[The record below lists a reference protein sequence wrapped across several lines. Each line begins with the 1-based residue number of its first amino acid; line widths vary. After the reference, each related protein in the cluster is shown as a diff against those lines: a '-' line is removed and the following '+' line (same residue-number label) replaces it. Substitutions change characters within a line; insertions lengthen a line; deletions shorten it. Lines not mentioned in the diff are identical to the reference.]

1 MSTTSVGSSTSSS
14 TTSPTSSVA
23 TTTPASTT
31 STSSDTT
38 QTSAQL
44 AAANKANAQKILTA
58 LGAGSGVDVTA
69 LAQNLVDAESAPQKN
84 AINAKIAKN
93 NTRISGYSAISYVV
107 SQLNTAFTAL
117 KSQSSFNSVT
127 ASSTDNS
134 SFTLTSG
141 TNSKDS
147 AVGTHSVTINQ
158 IAQAQQS
165 YSTAF
170 PVNATL
176 NGGNGMA
183 INLTMGGKTTAL
195 QIDPGKDTPQ
205 GVVDA
210 INGAGKGIT
219 AQLINTGDPTNP
231 MRIALSG
238 PSGSANAFSMSFHS
252 NGVISN
258 NANRLNVSGFKDI
271 STLSFSDLGENESV
285 TVGGLTF
292 TAGAG
297 GAKASDIA
305 SAFSGL
311 SDGANS
317 VGLKSSVGTF
327 SGTLSGFSAGNA
339 IGNSVNFSSTASGNI
354 LPVSSTG
361 THGAFSLTTGSDS
374 LLNGGQGMT
383 ISLGVVGSTPIAIPV
398 LTDTPNGVVSA
409 INAQGMGYTANI
421 DSSGN
426 LIINGPDGN
435 SHQIA
440 VQSDG
445 NPGFSI
451 SSKISI
457 QDPTQTAADAKL
469 TVDGMQY
476 VRNSNTITDIFPG
489 LTLNVLAK
497 SPLGTDGQTPT
508 TASVSIAR
516 DTTTL
521 TTNINN
527 LVTAYNDAISMLNV
541 VSDPKSTVD
550 TYGASLVGDSTVQTI
565 KHQLRSMFTSTSTA
579 TGAATSSVSAL
590 WQMGFSFDVKGVL
603 SVDSTKLNTSLTN
616 SFSDVVRAFTNNS
629 ENSLLTNNTGNG
641 FAGDAVKTMTDMLG
655 ANGVIKQHSD
665 NATTQNTKYQTDLTN
680 LQTRMDALLVR
691 YQKQFSAMDSIVGS
705 INSQKTSL
713 KSTFDGMMSM
723 YTNKA

>member
-1 MSTTSVGSSTSSS
+1 MTTTSVGSSTSTSA
-14 TTSPTSSVA
+14 TSPTSTTA
-23 TTTPASTT
+23 TTTPASTST
-31 STSSDTT
+31 STTAP
-38 QTSAQL
+38 QTAAQI
-44 AAANKANAQKILTA
+44 AAANKANAQKILTS

-107 SQLNTAFTAL
+107 SQLNTAFSAL
-117 KSQSSFNSVT
+117 KSQSAFNTVT

-141 TNSKDS
+141 ANSKDS

-158 IAQAQQS
+158 IAKSQQS

-170 PVNATL
+170 PLNASL

-183 INLTMGGKTTAL
+183 INLTMGGKTSAL

-238 PSGSANAFSMSFHS
+238 PSGSTNAFSMSFHS
-252 NGVISN
+252 NGVTSSA
-258 NANRLNVSGFKDI
+258 AN
-271 STLSFSDLGENESV
+271 TLS
-285 TVGGLTF
+285 
-292 TAGAG
+292 
-297 GAKASDIA
+297 
-305 SAFSGL
+305 
-311 SDGANS
+311 
-317 VGLKSSVGTF
+317 
-327 SGTLSGFSAGNA
+327 LSGFSSANQ
-339 IGNSVNFSSTASGNI
+339 S
-354 LPVSSTG
+354 
-361 THGAFSLTTGSDS
+361 
-374 LLNGGQGMT
+374 LNGGQPMGL
-383 ISLGVVGSTPIAIPV
+383 SLGVVGDTPLSIAAAVDTPQGVVDAINNDPNAQTAGYSASIDPTTFAVTVTGPKGNSKQIAIQAGG
-398 LTDTPNGVVSA
+398 T
-409 INAQGMGYTANI
+409 
-421 DSSGN
+421 
-426 LIINGPDGN
+426 
-435 SHQIA
+435 
-440 VQSDG
+440 
-445 NPGFSI
+445 PGFPIGSG
-451 SSKISI
+451 ISI
-457 QDPTQTAADAKL
+457 QDPTQTAADAQV

-476 VRNSNTITDIFPG
+476 VRSTNTITDIFPG
-489 LTLNVLAK
+489 LTLNALGK
-497 SPLGTDGQTPT
+497 SPMSSDGQTQS
-508 TASVSIAR
+508 TATVSISR
-516 DTTTL
+516 DTTAL

-527 LVTAYNDAISMLNV
+527 LVSAYNDAISMLNV

-565 KHQLRSMFTSTSTA
+565 KRQLRSMFSSPSTA
-579 TGAATSSVSAL
+579 TGANTSTVSAM
-590 WQMGFSFDVKGVL
+590 WQMGFSFDSKGVL
-603 SVDSTKLNTSLTN
+603 SVDSTKLNTSLSN
-616 SFSDVVRAFTNNS
+616 NFSDVVRAFTNNS

-641 FAGDAVKTMTDMLG
+641 FAGDAVKVMTDMLG
-655 ANGVIKQHSD
+655 TSGVIKQHSD

>member
-1 MSTTSVGSSTSSS
+1 MATTSVGSSTTSS
-14 TTSPTSSVA
+14 TTSPTTSAA
-23 TTTPASTT
+23 TTTSASTT
-31 STSSDTT
+31 STSSASTT

-44 AAANKANAQKILTA
+44 AAANKANAQKILTS

-141 TNSKDS
+141 ANSKDS

-170 PVNATL
+170 PLNASL

-252 NGVISN
+252 NGVTSSA
-258 NANRLNVSGFKDI
+258 AN
-271 STLSFSDLGENESV
+271 TLS
-285 TVGGLTF
+285 LTGF
-292 TAGAG
+292 T
-297 GAKASDIA
+297 
-305 SAFSGL
+305 SATQS
-311 SDGANS
+311 
-317 VGLKSSVGTF
+317 
-327 SGTLSGFSAGNA
+327 
-339 IGNSVNFSSTASGNI
+339 
-354 LPVSSTG
+354 
-361 THGAFSLTTGSDS
+361 
-374 LLNGGQGMT
+374 LNGGQPMG
-383 ISLGVVGSTPIAIPV
+383 ISLGVVGDTPLSIAASVDTPQGVVDAINNDPNAQTAGYSATIDPTTFAVTVRGPSGNSKQIAIQAGG
-398 LTDTPNGVVSA
+398 TPGFG
-409 INAQGMGYTANI
+409 I
-421 DSSGN
+421 SSG
-426 LIINGPDGN
+426 
-435 SHQIA
+435 
-440 VQSDG
+440 
-445 NPGFSI
+445 
-451 SSKISI
+451 ISI
-457 QDPTQTAADAKL
+457 QDPTQSVADAKV

-476 VRNSNTITDIFPG
+476 VRSSNTITDIFPG

-565 KHQLRSMFTSTSTA
+565 KHQLRSMFTSNSSA

-616 SFSDVVRAFTNNS
+616 NFSDVVRAFTNNS
-629 ENSLLTNNTGNG
+629 ENSLLTSNTGNG

-655 ANGVIKQHSD
+655 TNGVIKQHSD